1 MGLVLRWYVS
11 GHSPWSNAY
20 ESMLYIAWASV
31 IAGFI
36 LRSKLALSASSFLAG
51 IALFV
56 AHLGFMD
63 PQIGHLV
70 PVLKSYWLN
79 IHVSVIT
86 ASYSF
91 LGLCF
96 VLGILSL
103 VLFILAQTRAFQ
115 FGQNHSLH

>member
-1 MGLVLRWYVS
+1 MAILLCAIAHSVGLILRWYVS

-63 PQIGHLV
+63 
-70 PVLKSYWLN
+70 LKSA
-79 IHVSVIT
+79 I
-86 ASYSF
+86 
-91 LGLCF
+91 
-96 VLGILSL
+96 
-103 VLFILAQTRAFQ
+103 
-115 FGQNHSLH
+115 